1 MEKYMFGFGKSENLK
16 NFELITE
23 GMEDRN
29 ETRATSS
36 SVYTLWK
43 LFNAKYKSIKNW
55 LKSQDNQ
62 VEWLNFLVDLAKNQL
77 EKEKKEDLRFGTTS
91 GVYLTYYF
99 FKAVSLNEGAKTI
112 TAMSDSMDLLN
123 QIGYKIHK
131 ERNKIDR

>member
-1 MEKYMFGFGKSENLK
+1 MFGFGKSENLK

-62 VEWLNFLVDLAKNQL
+62 VEWLNFLVDLAKEQL
-77 EKEKKEDLRFGTTS
+77 EKEKAEDLKFGTTS

-99 FKAVSLNEGAKTI
+99 FNAVSLNEGAKTI
-112 TAMSDSMDLLN
+112 NVMSDSMDLLN

-131 ERNKIDR
+131 ERNKTDR

>member
-1 MEKYMFGFGKSENLK
+1 MFGFGKSENLK

-43 LFNAKYKSIKNW
+43 LFNDKYKSIKNW

-62 VEWLNFLVDLAKNQL
+62 VKWLNFLVDLAKEQL
-77 EKEKKEDLRFGTTS
+77 EKEKAEDLKFGTTS
-91 GVYLTYYF
+91 GVYLTYY
-99 FKAVSLNEGAKTI
+99 LNFARKSPLRTLQG
-112 TAMSDSMDLLN
+112 
-123 QIGYKIHK
+123 
-131 ERNKIDR
+131 

>member
-1 MEKYMFGFGKSENLK
+1 MFGFGKSENLK

-29 ETRATSS
+29 EIMGTSS

-43 LFNAKYKSIKNW
+43 LFNAKYISIKSW

-62 VEWLNFLVDLAKNQL
+62 VEWLNFLVNLAKGQL
-77 EKEKKEDLRFGTTS
+77 EKEMEEDLQFGTTS

-99 FKAVSLNEGAKTI
+99 FKAVSINEGAKTI
-112 TAMSDSMDLLN
+112 NAMSGFMDELN

-131 ERNKIDR
+131 ERNKT

>member
-1 MEKYMFGFGKSENLK
+1 MY
-16 NFELITE
+16 
-23 GMEDRN
+23 DRN
-29 ETRATSS
+29 EKRVTAS

-55 LKSQDNQ
+55 LKSQNNQ
-62 VEWLNFLVDLAKNQL
+62 DEWLNFLVNLVKDQL
-77 EKEKKEDLRFGTTS
+77 EKEMEEDLQPGTTS

-99 FKAVSLNEGAKTI
+99 FKAVSLNESVKTI

-131 ERNKIDR
+131 ERSKN

>member
-1 MEKYMFGFGKSENLK
+1 MFGFGKSKNLK
-16 NFELITE
+16 NFEIITE
-23 GMEDRN
+23 GMYDRN
-29 ETRATSS
+29 ETRATAS

-62 VEWLNFLVDLAKNQL
+62 DEWLNFLVNLVKDQL
-77 EKEKKEDLRFGTTS
+77 EKEMEEDLQFGTTS

-99 FKAVSLNEGAKTI
+99 FKAVALNESAKTLNS
-112 TAMSDSMDLLN
+112 MSDSMDLLN

-131 ERNKIDR
+131 RKRRVTS

>member
-1 MEKYMFGFGKSENLK
+1 MFGFGKSKNLK
-16 NFELITE
+16 NFKIITE
-23 GMEDRN
+23 GMYDRN
-29 ETRATSS
+29 ETRATAS

-62 VEWLNFLVDLAKNQL
+62 DEWLNFLVNLVKDQL
-77 EKEKKEDLRFGTTS
+77 EKEMVEDLPFGTTS

-112 TAMSDSMDLLN
+112 NAMSDSMDLLN

-131 ERNKIDR
+131 ERNKT